1 MISGKDAYDIAI
13 RLGDYVGTT
22 YRVHL
27 TVIST
32 ILGGLSTAYIND
44 IAVGWEIRVVL
55 LILYLFV
62 AATSLVFLHDTYG
75 RINAVLSIA
84 QQRFLDELERS
95 ESDRGKAEFEQLTRV
110 VRGHVLRKL
119 FPAIIV
125 IFAGLI
131 LFFPSAG
138 G

>member
-1 MISGKDAYDIAI
+1 MISGKDAFDIAI

-32 ILGGLSTAYIND
+32 ILGGLSTAYISH
-44 IAVGWEIRVVL
+44 IPVGWEIRIVL

-62 AATSLVFLHDTYG
+62 AVTSLVFLHDTYV
-75 RINAVLSIA
+75 RINAALNIA
-84 QQRFLDELERS
+84 QQRFLDELEHS
-95 ESDRGKAEFEQLTRV
+95 ESDYGNAEFERLTRV

-125 IFAGLI
+125 IFAVLI

-138 G
+138 